1 MRHPTMEAIDK
12 AGADT
17 VNRND
22 SDVADGVG
30 SGLDITNENASHV
43 QYFSGPSASDLT
55 SALLL
60 GR

>member
-1 MRHPTMEAIDK
+1 MEAIDK

-30 SGLDITNENASHV
+30 SGLDITNENTSHV